1 MATAAP
7 LPITPDFAT
16 AYRDLALT
24 SFESEVPVTRRV
36 LEAVLDSKHDYR
48 PDPKAR
54 TAWELACHIAKEDVL
69 FLDQIAEGRF
79 NFPDTRYDAQLPK
92 TSEDLSAW
100 YEKKHQAG
108 HGNTAQGLAGQAGNS
123 CCFPRHVQVSRGAL
137 PGFPDQAQRAS
148 SRTACRLPS
157 ATRFL
162 GAVHL
167 RRQRRRAHELLT
179 KAAGR

>member
-69 FLDQIAEGRF
+69 FLDQIAEGMF

-92 TSEDLSAW
+92 TSKDLSAW
-100 YEKKHQAG
+100 YEK
-108 HGNTAQGLAGQAGNS
+108 NTKRAMETL
-123 CCFPRHVQVSRGAL
+123 RKVSPAKL
-137 PGFPDQAQRAS
+137 VTPVV
-148 SRTACRLPS
+148 
-157 ATRFL
+157 FL
-162 GAVHL
+162 GMFKFPVVLYLDFLIKHSVHHRGQLAAYL
-167 RRQRRRAHELLT
+167 RPLGSSVPSIYGGSADEPMNF
-179 KAAGR
+179 